1 FRHAILSAILRT
13 LDQNGIQVVVPG
25 EVNKI
30 LSTIDLWKREYLKT
44 YKQFINLLNERNF
57 DIEIWR
63 LEILSHNKP
72 EIEWFS
78 KIFPTLTSGA
88 EFVSDYS
95 EDFIGQLKVVIDE
108 LTKLN
113 IGMFITYDE
122 FGRFL
127 QNLDTNEIH
136 ETMQDLQDLA
146 ELSDH
151 YTDDLHLLLITH
163 KNLTQYFNRL
173 N

>member
-1 FRHAILSAILRT
+1 IVSGIVAKNVKQKTFNLLKEKFNKVDDEIFDELSKIQAHKKKYLPIILSGNEGRFRHAILSAILRT

-88 EFVSDYS
+88 EFVSDY
-95 EDFIGQLKVVIDE
+95 
-108 LTKLN
+108 
-113 IGMFITYDE
+113 
-122 FGRFL
+122 
-127 QNLDTNEIH
+127 
-136 ETMQDLQDLA
+136 
-146 ELSDH
+146 
-151 YTDDLHLLLITH
+151 
-163 KNLTQYFNRL
+163 
-173 N
+173 